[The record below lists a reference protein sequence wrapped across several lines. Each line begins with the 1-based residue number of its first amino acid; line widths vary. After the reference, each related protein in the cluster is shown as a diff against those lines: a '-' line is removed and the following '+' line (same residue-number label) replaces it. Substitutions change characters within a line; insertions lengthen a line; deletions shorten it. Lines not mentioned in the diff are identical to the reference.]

1 MKKQFAFLLVWIC
14 SGVTMCA
21 YQTNNKILGLGFTLL
36 SFMYFFI
43 LEERDNKLKERKKY
57 IKARKNNK
65 ICNITD
71 EELMNF
77 IVRGRKLYHEASN
90 NEKDCAKKN
99 ACLVFTHMFIWE
111 IKTAFVAPAKPAVT
125 ILCRSGRIN
134 DEDLAKILK
143 LRSKP
148 YINRKA

>member
-1 MKKQFAFLLVWIC
+1 MR
-14 SGVTMCA
+14 A
-21 YQTNNKILGLGFTLL
+21 YQADNKILGLGFTLL

-43 LEERDNKLKERKKY
+43 LEERDNKSKKQRKY

-90 NEKDCAKKN
+90 NEKDCAKKCMSCIYSYVHMGDKN
-99 ACLVFTHMFIWE
+99 SLCCACEAGCHFGPRNKE
-111 IKTAFVAPAKPAVT
+111 IKGWEENKQ
-125 ILCRSGRIN
+125 
-134 DEDLAKILK
+134 
-143 LRSKP
+143 
-148 YINRKA
+148 

>member
-1 MKKQFAFLLVWIC
+1 MIMKKQFAFLLVWIC

-21 YQTNNKILGLGFTLL
+21 YQTDNKILGFGFTLL

-57 IKARKNNK
+57 IKVRKNNK

-71 EELMNF
+71 EELVNF

-90 NEKDCAKKN
+90 NEKDCAKK
-99 ACLVFTHMFIWE
+99 CMSCIYSYVHMRSRLSLYYAATEELLMRIWL
-111 IKTAFVAPAKPAVT
+111 KYLNYGQNL
-125 ILCRSGRIN
+125 ILTGRN
-134 DEDLAKILK
+134 DDT
-143 LRSKP
+143 
-148 YINRKA
+148 

>member
-90 NEKDCAKKN
+90 NEKDCAKKMHVLYLLI
-99 ACLVFTHMFIWE
+99 C
-111 IKTAFVAPAKPAVT
+111 
-125 ILCRSGRIN
+125 SYGR
-134 DEDLAKILK
+134 
-143 LRSKP
+143 
-148 YINRKA
+148 

>member
-1 MKKQFAFLLVWIC
+1 MKRQSFAFLLVWIC
-14 SGVTMCA
+14 SGVTMRA
-21 YQTNNKILGLGFTLL
+21 YQVDNKILGLGFTFL

-43 LEERDNKLKERKKY
+43 LKERGNKLKKQRKY

-90 NEKDCAKKN
+90 NEKDCAKKCMSCIYSYVHMGDKN
-99 ACLVFTHMFIWE
+99 SLCCACEAGCHYTM
-111 IKTAFVAPAKPAVT
+111 P
-125 ILCRSGRIN
+125 
-134 DEDLAKILK
+134 
-143 LRSKP
+143 LRK
-148 YINRKA
+148 N

>member
-1 MKKQFAFLLVWIC
+1 MIMKKQFAFLLVWIC

-21 YQTNNKILGLGFTLL
+21 YQTDNKILGLGFTLL

-43 LEERDNKLKERKKY
+43 LKERGNKLKEQRKY

-90 NEKDCAKKN
+90 NEKDCAKKCMSCIYSYVHMGDKN
-99 ACLVFTHMFIWE
+99 SLCCACEAGCHYTM
-111 IKTAFVAPAKPAVT
+111 P
-125 ILCRSGRIN
+125 
-134 DEDLAKILK
+134 
-143 LRSKP
+143 LRK
-148 YINRKA
+148 N

>member
-1 MKKQFAFLLVWIC
+1 MKRQFAFLLVWIC
-14 SGVTMCA
+14 SGVTMRA
-21 YQTNNKILGLGFTLL
+21 YQADNKILGLGFTLL

-43 LEERDNKLKERKKY
+43 LEERGNKLKEQRKY

-90 NEKDCAKKN
+90 NEKDCAKKCMSCIYSYVHMGDKN
-99 ACLVFTHMFIWE
+99 SLCCACKAGCHYTM
-111 IKTAFVAPAKPAVT
+111 P
-125 ILCRSGRIN
+125 
-134 DEDLAKILK
+134 
-143 LRSKP
+143 LRK
-148 YINRKA
+148 N

>member
-1 MKKQFAFLLVWIC
+1 M
-14 SGVTMCA
+14 TE
-21 YQTNNKILGLGFTLL
+21 KI
-36 SFMYFFI
+36 
-43 LEERDNKLKERKKY
+43 
-57 IKARKNNK
+57 
-65 ICNITD
+65 
-71 EELMNF
+71 
-77 IVRGRKLYHEASN
+77 VQ
-90 NEKDCAKKN
+90 KN

-148 YINRKA
+148 YANTEENNQQEGMMIHDI